1 MERILIFKQKIF
13 KEKFHKRTSAS
24 RPNPKQAAIEFFKRV
39 EVRNEEKSKL
49 SNSK

>member
-13 KEKFHKRTSAS
+13 KEKFHKRTTAS
-24 RPNPKQAAIEFFKRV
+24 GLNPKQTAIEFFKRV
-39 EVRNEEKSKL
+39 EARNEKKSKL